1 MAKIERLISRI
12 IEENI
17 YSTYIVNYDKNR
29 LTARFASNECRCDC
43 LAVARRFKESSTFQ
57 QENKCVFRVGCNE
70 QN

>member
-17 YSTYIVNYDKNR
+17 PLNYDKNR